1 MIGSTILGAGPLG
14 GLPYSDISWPFS
26 VSVELKNE
34 YTFTINN
41 KSEFYFKV
49 RLQ

>member
-1 MIGSTILGAGPLG
+1 MIGSTILGSGPLG
-14 GLPYSDISWPFS
+14 GFPYSDIYWPFS
-26 VSVELKNE
+26 ISVELKNE

-41 KSEFYFKV
+41 KSEFGFTV